1 MSESIILSHSATAII
16 SAIAFFAT
24 IISFL
29 ISNKKIASVVQIA
42 SLLGVLAVMTYAL
55 LLGAELT
62 EILILLLIFVFIN
75 AFSFI
80 PKREIPKI
88 ENVQTEIKQGEIES
102 GQTEVKTDKIENFQ
116 PENEQIE
123 TEQSEEGGNEL

>member
-24 IISFL
+24 IISYL
-29 ISNKKIASVVQIA
+29 ISNKKIAAVVQIA
-42 SLLGVLAVMTYAL
+42 SFLGVLAVITYAL

-80 PKREIPKI
+80 PKREITKV
-88 ENVQTEIKQGEIES
+88 ENK
-102 GQTEVKTDKIENFQ
+102 QTEVKQGKIES
-116 PENEQIE
+116 EQTEVKQGKIE
-123 TEQSEEGGNEL
+123 TEQGGIENEQFKEGGNEL